1 MTERDKK
8 AFILDRNTAYR
19 RAVMD
24 DDWAGVILFRKR
36 WRLPP
41 FNSIEYLQLT
51 VFRAAAAADS
61 GLPTPVR
68 LTALGR
74 LFNMTTDAI
83 NGVINEID
91 KLPKLSEDN
100 NESLPEGTL

>member
-1 MTERDKK
+1 MGLTMADRDKA
-8 AFILDRNTAYR
+8 AFIKDRNTAYR

-24 DDWAGVILFRKR
+24 NDWAGVILFRKR

-41 FNSIEYLQLT
+41 FNSIEFLQLT

-61 GLPTPVR
+61 GLPKLVQI
-68 LTALGR
+68 TALSR
-74 LFNMTTDAI
+74 LLNMTTDAI

-91 KLPKLSEDN
+91 KLPKLSKDN
-100 NESLPEGTL
+100 NEAG